1 MRQIEFF
8 DSEIAEVDRLIAS
21 SALGSAEIRRL
32 MTVPGV
38 NVIVAASFLAAIG
51 DVDRFE
57 SPRKLVGYLGLD
69 PRVRQSGSGPATHGR
84 ISKQGS
90 LRARH
95 ALVEASWSRKAQPVK
110 MGRRRHPT
118 GAGPVLG
125 SVRCP
130 DMGANAVAAAE
141 RSRPGVIG
149 LRDVSRS
156 RAR

>member
-69 PRVRQSGSGPATHGR
+69 PGCVSQAPA
-84 ISKQGS
+84 
-90 LRARH
+90 
-95 ALVEASWSRKAQPVK
+95 
-110 MGRRRHPT
+110 RRPT
-118 GAGPVLG
+118 GG
-125 SVRCP
+125 
-130 DMGANAVAAAE
+130 
-141 RSRPGVIG
+141 
-149 LRDVSRS
+149 SRS
-156 RAR
+156 RARSGPATLSSRQAGAGRLSR